1 MQELKKLILRRYP
14 TEYHK
19 KAWGSF
25 EKICMLR
32 STLGLIKK
40 LVGSLFLMLLG
51 KADFQRAELYIASAS
66 EDELEVMVVSKQIM
80 PYLKWIYITL
90 TLGRFVLL
98 LLSIKN
104 LRISKTYFYYEHV
117 LFLCSAAMP
126 LGLPADA
133 QNDVDF
139 AALQV
144 NFAMFFFDVW
154 PCLVCSLVSQV
165 LTPVFR
171 AINYGEEFDMQV
183 VKSALGMMVSVTLAY
198 LMIHCIFTQLGF
210 ALVGAEVERGSN
222 RLLVNNLEEGVVLL
236 EQDTKTVLFLNHAAE
251 KLNVSSDV
259 GKRESGDFLFS
270 MSADLFAPIDG

>member
-1 MQELKKLILRRYP
+1 M
-14 TEYHK
+14 
-19 KAWGSF
+19 
-25 EKICMLR
+25 
-32 STLGLIKK
+32 
-40 LVGSLFLMLLG
+40 
-51 KADFQRAELYIASAS
+51 SAS
-66 EDELEVMVVSKQIM
+66 NQIM

-90 TLGRFVLL
+90 TLGRLVLL

-104 LRISKTYFYYEHV
+104 PRISKTYFYYEQV

-139 AALQV
+139 AELQV

-154 PCLVCSLVSQV
+154 PCLICSLVSQV

-183 VKSALGMMVSVTLAY
+183 VTTAMGMMVSVTLAY

-236 EQDTKTVLFLNHAAE
+236 EQETNNVLFLNHAAE
-251 KLNVSSDV
+251 KLNVSSEE

-270 MSADLFAPIDG
+270 MSADLFAPLDG